1 MNNMKRNSSSGGSRR
16 GSLIAVGV
24 QRKLFAITA
33 MFAAVV
39 TVVAGMVMS
48 LDVPR
53 GNLRILSPIMS
64 IRAVFRVLAILR
76 TVLITIFRSV
86 TPPPP
91 IIPVTDRLPLRRQ
104 LPTFMFSLSTGQSE
118 ARPSNPAII

>member
-16 GSLIAVGV
+16 GRLIAVGV

-48 LDVPR
+48 LDVLAE
-53 GNLRILSPIMS
+53 GESP
-64 IRAVFRVLAILR
+64 
-76 TVLITIFRSV
+76 
-86 TPPPP
+86 
-91 IIPVTDRLPLRRQ
+91 
-104 LPTFMFSLSTGQSE
+104 
-118 ARPSNPAII
+118 